1 MPIVS
6 LENLLRSGD
15 SDSLD
20 NLVKKARHMGE
31 LTHILQC
38 ALDPALAPSL
48 KAANVREDGELVIVC
63 ESSAW
68 AARLRYEADTMLK
81 AARDAGL
88 TVTSCK
94 VSITTGV

>member
-6 LENLLRSGD
+6 LENLLRSGT

-20 NLVKKARHMGE
+20 DLVRKAQNMGE

-38 ALDPALAPSL
+38 ALEPELAQSL
-48 KAANVREDGELVIVC
+48 KAANVREDGALVLVC

-68 AARLRYEADTMLK
+68 AARLRYESDTMLN
-81 AARDAGL
+81 AAREAGMA
-88 TVTSCK
+88 VTSCK
-94 VSITTGV
+94 VSITREV